1 MILKA
6 GVFTFNSHWFKGFR
20 KPLVLPQKSLR
31 KPLVPILKAFQK
43 LQGLTMF
50 RRFLIKFPVVSESII
65 SVPDSKSRNI
75 PEVVIVRR
83 WAVGVLGIWKGWD
96 SWVKGGA
103 NRVSLQA
110 T

>member
-1 MILKA
+1 MIGIKEVNEKNLSVVEAKNSQKVGPCMINSRA
-6 GVFTFNSHWFKGFR
+6 SFN
-20 KPLVLPQKSLR
+20 
-31 KPLVPILKAFQK
+31 
-43 LQGLTMF
+43 
-50 RRFLIKFPVVSESII
+50 VS

-83 WAVGVLGIWKGWD
+83 WAVGVLGLWKGWD

-103 NRVSLQA
+103 NRVSLRA

>member
-1 MILKA
+1 VVTFESVNFYKGYHRSLLTLCSLNGEKSPN
-6 GVFTFNSHWFKGFR
+6 GVKIGTQPSCMKWNNTPFVNI
-20 KPLVLPQKSLR
+20 
-31 KPLVPILKAFQK
+31 VPIVA
-43 LQGLTMF
+43 
-50 RRFLIKFPVVSESII
+50 
-65 SVPDSKSRNI
+65 DSKSRNI
-75 PEVVIVRR
+75 PEVVFVKR

>member
-1 MILKA
+1 MIA
-6 GVFTFNSHWFKGFR
+6 PPPVGHST
-20 KPLVLPQKSLR
+20 LR
-31 KPLVPILKAFQK
+31 PALSDTV
-43 LQGLTMF
+43 
-50 RRFLIKFPVVSESII
+50 

-83 WAVGVLGIWKGWD
+83 GAGGVLGIWGGWV

-103 NRVSLQA
+103 DGVSLQA

>member
-1 MILKA
+1 VFKIAFLALASGTYQELTIVENAEMSYNVQTEMSSYTECKILKKRECT
-6 GVFTFNSHWFKGFR
+6 V
-20 KPLVLPQKSLR
+20 
-31 KPLVPILKAFQK
+31 
-43 LQGLTMF
+43 
-50 RRFLIKFPVVSESII
+50 

-75 PEVVIVRR
+75 PEVVFVRR

-103 NRVSLQA
+103 NGVSLQA